1 MLDDDPDS
9 NEEPLDKF
17 SKGRTRVSLRKL
29 AFPYLLLVFVPI
41 SIWLSLIHF
50 NPIVV
55 SIATILAIIPV
66 TSLMAKSTRDLS
78 LRSGTIV
85 GSLLNVTFGNAFELL
100 IGIFA
105 IRAGLVEMV
114 KASLIGSIVQNV
126 LLVVGL
132 SMIFGGLKY
141 HEQTF
146 NRQSASVASTMLL
159 IAVAGLSL
167 PTLYSGLTGESPP
180 AMNEAVAVVLG
191 FTYVLSLVFALFTHR
206 HIFKTEL
213 AVNSQAGWRTKK
225 ALLVLLLSIALAAAE
240 SNILVNSVQPVIETT
255 GLSQVFIGLVVIAI
269 IGNIPELMTAIIFG
283 IRDNI
288 TQSLEIGMNS
298 AIQIALFAVPV
309 LVFVSPLVGGELS
322 LDFAPF
328 QMAAMILAVMII
340 NYIGSDGICN
350 WLEGAQLVTVYALIA
365 IAFYFI

>member
-1 MLDDDPDS
+1 MLNDEPDS
-9 NEEPLDKF
+9 KVI
-17 SKGRTRVSLRKL
+17 TRVPLRKW
-29 AFPYLLLVFVPI
+29 AFPYSLLVFVPI

-55 SIATILAIIPV
+55 STATILAVIPV
-66 TSLMAKSTRDLS
+66 ISLMARSTQDLS
-78 LRSGTIV
+78 MRSGTIV
-85 GSLLNVTFGNAFELL
+85 GSLLNVTFGNAFEL
-100 IGIFA
+100 ITGVFA

-126 LLVVGL
+126 LLVVGI
-132 SMIFGGLKY
+132 SMIFGGLRY
-141 HEQTF
+141 HKQTF

-167 PTLYSGLTGESPP
+167 PTIYSGLTGESPP
-180 AMNEAVAVVLG
+180 AMNQAVAIILG
-191 FTYVLSLVFALFTHR
+191 TTYLLSLVFALFTHR
-206 HIFKTEL
+206 HLFKTKL
-213 AVNSQAGWRTKK
+213 GVTDQVGWTTKK
-225 ALLVLLLSIALAAAE
+225 ALLVLLLSVALAAIE
-240 SNILVNSVQPVIETT
+240 SNILVDSIKPVIETT
-255 GLSQVFIGLVVIAI
+255 GLSQVFIGLVVIAL
-269 IGNIPELMTAIIFG
+269 IGNIPELMTAITFG

-322 LDFAPF
+322 LAFAPF

>member
-1 MLDDDPDS
+1 MLDDEPDS
-9 NEEPLDKF
+9 KEELIGKPLKVL
-17 SKGRTRVSLRKL
+17 TRVSLGKW
-29 AFPYLLLVFVPI
+29 AFPYWLLILVPV
-41 SIWLSLIHF
+41 SIGLSLIHF

-55 SIATILAIIPV
+55 SIVTMLAMIPI

-85 GSLLNVTFGNAFELL
+85 ASLLNVTFGNAFEL
-100 IGIFA
+100 ITGIFA
-105 IRAGLVEMV
+105 IRAGLIEMV

-132 SMIFGGLKY
+132 SMVFGGFKY

-146 NRQSASVASTMLL
+146 NRQSTSVASTMLL
-159 IAVAGLSL
+159 IAVTGLSL
-167 PTLYSGLTGESPP
+167 PTLYSGLTRESPP
-180 AMNEAVAVVLG
+180 AMNQAVAIILG
-191 FTYVLSLVFALFTHR
+191 VTYLLSLVFALFTHR
-206 HIFKTEL
+206 HLFKTEL
-213 AVNSQAGWRTKK
+213 G
-225 ALLVLLLSIALAAAE
+225 
-240 SNILVNSVQPVIETT
+240 NILVDSVQPVIETT
-255 GLSQVFIGLVVIAI
+255 GLSQAFIGLVIIALM
-269 IGNIPELMTAIIFG
+269 GNIPELMTAITFG

-322 LDFAPF
+322 LAFAPF

-350 WLEGAQLVTVYALIA
+350 WLEGVQLVTVYALIA

>member
-1 MLDDDPDS
+1 
-9 NEEPLDKF
+9 
-17 SKGRTRVSLRKL
+17 
-29 AFPYLLLVFVPI
+29 
-41 SIWLSLIHF
+41 
-50 NPIVV
+50 
-55 SIATILAIIPV
+55 
-66 TSLMAKSTRDLS
+66 MAKSTRDLS
-78 LRSGTIV
+78 RRSSTIV
-85 GSLLNVTFGNAFELL
+85 GSLLNVTFGNAFE
-100 IGIFA
+100 IITGIFA

-114 KASLIGSIVQNV
+114 KASLIGSMVQNV

-132 SMIFGGLKY
+132 SMFFGGLKY

-146 NRQSASVASTMLL
+146 NKQSASVASTMLL

-167 PTLYSGLTGESPP
+167 PTIYTGLTGESPP
-180 AMNEAVAVVLG
+180 VMNKAVAIILG
-191 FTYVLSLVFALFTHR
+191 ITYLLSLVFALFTHR

-213 AVNSQAGWRTKK
+213 GVGDQVEWGTKK
-225 ALLVLLLSIALAAAE
+225 ALLVLLLSVALAATE
-240 SNILVNSVQPVIETT
+240 SNILVDSIQPVIETT

-269 IGNIPELMTAIIFG
+269 IGNIPELMTAITFG
-283 IRDNI
+283 VRDNI

-309 LVFVSPLVGGELS
+309 LVFVSSLVGEELS
-322 LDFAPF
+322 LAFAPF

-350 WLEGAQLVTVYALIA
+350 WLEGVQLFTVYTLIA

>member
-1 MLDDDPDS
+1 MLDDESDS
-9 NEEPLDKF
+9 REQLMSKF
-17 SKGRTRVSLRKL
+17 LKVLTRVPLRKW
-29 AFPYLLLVFVPI
+29 AFPYSLLIFVPI
-41 SIWLSLIHF
+41 SIGLSLIRF

-66 TSLMAKSTRDLS
+66 TSLIAKSTRDLS
-78 LRSGTIV
+78 MRSGTIV
-85 GSLLNVTFGNAFELL
+85 GSLLNVTFGNAFELI
-100 IGIFA
+100 IGILA

-132 SMIFGGLKY
+132 SMVFGGLKY

-167 PTLYSGLTGESPP
+167 PTIYAGLTGESPP
-180 AMNEAVAVVLG
+180 AMNEAVAIVLG

-213 AVNSQAGWRTKK
+213 GVTDQAGWGTKK
-225 ALLVLLLSIALAAAE
+225 ALLVLLLSVGLATAE
-240 SNILVNSVQPVIETT
+240 SNILVNSVQPVIEAT
-255 GLSQVFIGLVVIAI
+255 GLSQVFIGLVVIAL

-283 IRDNI
+283 MRNNI

-322 LDFAPF
+322 LAFAPF

-350 WLEGAQLVTVYALIA
+350 WLEGAQLVTVYALIG

>member
-1 MLDDDPDS
+1 MLDDEPDS
-9 NEEPLDKF
+9 KEELIGKPLKVL
-17 SKGRTRVSLRKL
+17 TRVSLGKW
-29 AFPYLLLVFVPI
+29 AFPYWLLILVPV
-41 SIWLSLIHF
+41 SIGLSLIHF

-55 SIATILAIIPV
+55 SIVTMLAMIPI

-85 GSLLNVTFGNAFELL
+85 ASLLNVTFGNAFEL
-100 IGIFA
+100 ITGIFA
-105 IRAGLVEMV
+105 IRAGLIEMV

-132 SMIFGGLKY
+132 SMVFGGFKY

-146 NRQSASVASTMLL
+146 NRQSTSVASTMLL
-159 IAVAGLSL
+159 IAVTGLSL
-167 PTLYSGLTGESPP
+167 PTLYSGLTRESPP
-180 AMNEAVAVVLG
+180 AMNQAVAIILG
-191 FTYVLSLVFALFTHR
+191 VTYLLSLVFALFTHR
-206 HIFKTEL
+206 HLFKTEL
-213 AVNSQAGWRTKK
+213 GVTDQVGWRTKQ
-225 ALLVLLLSIALAAAE
+225 ALLVLLLSVVLAATE
-240 SNILVNSVQPVIETT
+240 SNILVDSVQPVIETT
-255 GLSQVFIGLVVIAI
+255 GLSQAFIGLVIIALM
-269 IGNIPELMTAIIFG
+269 GNIPELMTAITFG

-322 LDFAPF
+322 LAFAPF

-350 WLEGAQLVTVYALIA
+350 WLEGVQLVTVYALIA

>member
-1 MLDDDPDS
+1 MFDNESDS
-9 NEEPLDKF
+9 NEESENKPLWMLVKA
-17 SKGRTRVSLRKL
+17 SLRKYS
-29 AFPYLLLVFVPI
+29 FPYLLLFFIPV
-41 SIWLSLIHF
+41 SIWLSLISF
-50 NPIVV
+50 TPLVV
-55 SIATILAIIPV
+55 SVSTILAIIPI
-66 TSLMAKSTRDLS
+66 TSLMARSTRDIS
-78 LRSGTIV
+78 MRSGTIV
-85 GSLLNVTFGNAFELL
+85 GSLMNVTFGNAFEII

-114 KASLIGSIVQNV
+114 KASLIGSIIQNV

-146 NRQSASVASTMLL
+146 NRQSTSVASTMLL
-159 IAVAGLSL
+159 IAVTGLSL
-167 PTLYSGLTGESPP
+167 PTIYTGFTGESPH
-180 AMNEAVAVVLG
+180 AMNQAVAIILG
-191 FTYVLSLVFALFTHR
+191 ITYVLSLIFALFTHR

-213 AVNSQAGWRTKK
+213 GVNTQAGWNTKK
-225 ALLVLLLSIALAAAE
+225 ALLVLLLSVTLAAVE
-240 SNILVNSVQPVIETT
+240 SNILVNSIQPVIETT
-255 GLSQVFIGLVVIAI
+255 GVSEVFIGLIVIAI

-283 IRDNI
+283 TRNNI

-309 LVFVSPLVGGELS
+309 LVFIGPLVGGELS
-322 LDFAPF
+322 LAFTPF

-350 WLEGAQLVTVYALIA
+350 WLEGVQLITVYALIA